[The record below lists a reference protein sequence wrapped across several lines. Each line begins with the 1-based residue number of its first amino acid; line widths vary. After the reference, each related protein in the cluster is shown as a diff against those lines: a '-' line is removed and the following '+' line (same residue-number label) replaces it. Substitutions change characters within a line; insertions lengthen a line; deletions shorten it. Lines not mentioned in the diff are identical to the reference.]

1 MKSQHFKKLL
11 WTEFLTDFQNIGIK
25 IFRKARK
32 LIKKNKLEAL
42 DSVSGLMGHTV
53 LSVPASNMPWGTLKI
68 YQTVALTTLKHR
80 PHRYT
85 DIAGPKGQLVM
96 ELR

>member
-1 MKSQHFKKLL
+1 MQEASLAWVEESSLQEKNMSGFSATPVAVVGGGEVK
-11 WTEFLTDFQNIGIK
+11 E
-25 IFRKARK
+25 KA
-32 LIKKNKLEAL
+32 
-42 DSVSGLMGHTV
+42 VSGLMGHTV

-68 YQTVALTTLKHR
+68 YHTVTLTTLKHR
-80 PHRYT
+80 PHSYT